1 MKIKR
6 WILLMVVILLIFG
19 CTFQR
24 SSSLLKEGKYVFSDS
39 QSINTSFIGAWI
51 ELKKNNRFEFNRS
64 MATSYRPSGTYS
76 IQDDI
81 LTLVVSDD
89 EFYHFKIEEDE
100 LVFVEGSYLNGLIE
114 EGSVF
119 VYSNEN

>member
-1 MKIKR
+1 MKIIR
-6 WILLMVVILLIFG
+6 WILLMVVILLISG

-24 SSSLLKEGKYVFSDS
+24 NSNLVKEGKYVFTHS
-39 QSINTSFIGAWI
+39 QNINTSFIGAWI
-51 ELKKNNRFEFNRS
+51 ELKKNNQFEFNRS

-76 IQDDI
+76 IQEDT
-81 LTLVVSDD
+81 LTFVVSED
-89 EFYHFKIEEDE
+89 EFYRFKIEEDE

-119 VYSNEN
+119 EYSNEN